1 MKKKVGERRERL
13 EPSSSGDSRWI
24 CADRSAEERKKRTYE
39 SGDETSEREERKERV
54 RKVYFAHLFRNEFL
68 SGFDKSFYCS
78 DREQREN
85 RKGVL
90 LIEREEERL
99 ESQEVREL
107 PVKEEQAYSLMN
119 AS

>member
-1 MKKKVGERRERL
+1 MQIGVQKRGSGRTSRERRR
-13 EPSSSGDSRWI
+13 
-24 CADRSAEERKKRTYE
+24 
-39 SGDETSEREERKERV
+39 SEREERKERV